1 MPVMPVRIGEPQA
14 AGVNPFRRLSASQV
28 ITWKSCNRL
37 WYYTYIER
45 LKSPLPPQIIRG
57 NAAEECVCRVLRDS
71 PVLVSADSADEMTS
85 PLLDDGSLDYDN
97 QNAWPGPAMSELP
110 EEQWPSDRQSLEAW
124 ALSRVEVHFDVCW
137 EAAVADWESSPNRS
151 GSVADADP
159 EEALEMIR
167 AGIRMH
173 LDQVEACLGAGGG
186 PKFTQWRA
194 GGIREYW
201 PAPDGFPRTWI
212 ERHPSAL
219 DSGDI
224 TWCEAWEV
232 ARPWFVD
239 PDAGQ
244 WKQTTSHPEEWFQG
258 EYDMVYYW
266 TGAIRIIDL
275 KASIGKGDRSG
286 GYIDQLRLYCW
297 LWWETHGRADEVEAL
312 EIWYLG
318 TGTIKD
324 VPKPNQEEMQTLSEE
339 LKELYQTIH
348 ARNPSIDECRP
359 NPAPLRYFDKGGV
372 PSKTPVDSNPK
383 ARCKHCQLR
392 GVCEGSNHELELPLE
407 RSIERFGHRWPV
419 TPLGEI
425 VTRVNAVGEVSGLR
439 GPNLADDGSVEL
451 SFVLQEGYDR
461 AKVQPSRYGTPRE
474 VTRSIAN
481 NSRVRIENA
490 MASVWKGEVVL
501 DLDEKSS
508 VTIADES
515 DSAPIVDIETK
526 VNAIGRV
533 WSVNAFPDGE
543 GVTRW
548 SVTLV
553 DQTGSAGVVAFRQFI
568 PLAAAGVARGDE
580 IAVLNGE
587 IGEFNGQP
595 QVRIGPGGRL
605 VILRNAS
612 EVPDF

>member
-1 MPVMPVRIGEPQA
+1 MPVVPVRIGDPQA

-57 NAAEECVCRVLRDS
+57 NAVEECVCRVLRDS

-97 QNAWPGPAMSELP
+97 QNAWPSPAMSELP
-110 EEQWPSDRQSLEAW
+110 EEQWPNDRQSLEAW
-124 ALSRVEVHFDVCW
+124 ALARAEIHFDVCW
-137 EAAVADWESSPNRS
+137 EAAVADWKSSPNRS

-159 EEALEMIR
+159 DEALEMTR

-173 LDQVEACLGAGGG
+173 LDQVEACLGDGGG

-194 GGIREYW
+194 GGIRDQW
-201 PAPDGFPRTWI
+201 PAPDGFPRIWI
-212 ERHPSAL
+212 ERHPAAR

-275 KASIGKGDRSG
+275 KASIGRGDRSG

-318 TGTIKD
+318 TGSVKD
-324 VPKPNQEEMQTLSEE
+324 VPRPSREELQTLTEE
-339 LKELYQTIH
+339 LEELYRRIH

-359 NPAPLRYFDKGGV
+359 DPAPLRYFDDGGV
-372 PSKTPVDSNPK
+372 PSDTPVDQDPR
-383 ARCKHCQLR
+383 ARCKRCELR
-392 GVCEGSNHELELPLE
+392 GVCEGSEHDLELPLE
-407 RSIERFGHRWPV
+407 RSIDRFGHRWPV

-451 SFVLQEGYDR
+451 SFMLQEGYDR
-461 AKVQPSRYGTPRE
+461 AKVQPSRYGTPRT

-481 NSRVRIENA
+481 GSRVRIENA

-501 DLDEKSS
+501 DLDENSS

-548 SVTLV
+548 SVTMV

-568 PLAAAGVARGDE
+568 PLAAAGVTRGDE

-587 IGEFNGQP
+587 VGEFNGQP

-605 VILRNAS
+605 VILKDSS
-612 EVPDF
+612 EVPNF

>member
-1 MPVMPVRIGEPQA
+1 LPVVPVRIGDPQA

-71 PVLVSADSADEMTS
+71 PVLVSADAADEMTS

-97 QNAWPGPAMSELP
+97 QNAWPSPALSELP
-110 EEQWPSDRQSLEAW
+110 EEQWPTDRQSLEDW
-124 ALSRVEVHFDVCW
+124 ALARAEVHFDVCW
-137 EAAVADWESSPNRS
+137 EAAIADWESSPNRS

-159 EEALEMIR
+159 DEALEMTR

-173 LDQVEACLGAGGG
+173 LDQVEACLEAGGG
-186 PKFTQWRA
+186 PEFTQWRA
-194 GGIREYW
+194 GGIRDQW

-212 ERHPSAL
+212 ERHPAAC

-275 KASIGKGDRSG
+275 KASIGRGDRSG

-318 TGTIKD
+318 TGTVKD
-324 VPKPNQEEMQTLSEE
+324 VPRPSAEEMSGMSENLE
-339 LKELYQTIH
+339 RLYQTIH
-348 ARNPSIDECRP
+348 AQDPDMVECPPNPS
-359 NPAPLRYFDKGGV
+359 PLRFFDDGGV
-372 PSKTPVDSNPK
+372 PSDPPVHPDER
-383 ARCKHCQLR
+383 ARCERCDYR
-392 GVCEGSNHELELPLE
+392 GFCEGSDHDIALPLE
-407 RSIERFGHRWPV
+407 RRIERFGHAWPV
-419 TPLGEI
+419 TPISEI
-425 VTRVNAVGEVSGLR
+425 QTRVSVVGEVVGLQ
-439 GPNLADDGSVEL
+439 GPNLQDDGTVSLE
-451 SFVLQEGYDR
+451 FTLQDGYDR
-461 AKVQPSRYGTPRE
+461 ARVRPSRYGAPSE
-474 VTRSIAN
+474 VTRAIAEG
-481 NSRVRIENA
+481 SRVRIEGGL
-490 MASVWKGEVVL
+490 ASIWRGQL
-501 DLDEKSS
+501 QIDLDGKSS
-508 VTIADES
+508 VTIAEDGDE
-515 DSAPIVDIETK
+515 APIVEVETRIS
-526 VNAIGRV
+526 VVARV
-533 WSVNAFPDGE
+533 WSIDAYPN
-543 GVTRW
+543 GVDVHRW
-548 SVTLV
+548 AITIM
-553 DQTGSAGVVAFRQFI
+553 DQTGSAASVAFRQFV
-568 PLAAAGVARGDE
+568 PLSAAAITRGDE
-580 IAVLNGE
+580 IAILNGE
-587 IGEFNGQP
+587 VGEWAGRP
-595 QVRIGPGGRL
+595 QVRIGPGARV
-605 VILRNAS
+605 VILRHS
-612 EVPDF
+612 DDTPDF

>member
-1 MPVMPVRIGEPQA
+1 M
-14 AGVNPFRRLSASQV
+14 
-28 ITWKSCNRL
+28 
-37 WYYTYIER
+37 
-45 LKSPLPPQIIRG
+45 
-57 NAAEECVCRVLRDS
+57 
-71 PVLVSADSADEMTS
+71 
-85 PLLDDGSLDYDN
+85 LDDGSLDYDN
-97 QNAWPGPAMSELP
+97 QMAWPSPAMLELP
-110 EEQWPSDRQSLEAW
+110 EEQWPDDRKTLESW
-124 ALSRVEVHFDVCW
+124 AMSRVDVHFDSCW
-137 EAAVADWESSPNRS
+137 DAAVADWESSPNRS

-159 EEALEMIR
+159 EEALEMVR

-173 LDQVEACLGAGGG
+173 LDQVETCLKAGGG
-186 PKFTQWRA
+186 PKFSEWRA
-194 GGIREYW
+194 GGMRGQW
-201 PAPDGFPRTWI
+201 PAPDGFPRVWI
-212 ERHPSAL
+212 ERHPAAR

-224 TWCEAWEV
+224 TWFEAWEV

-258 EYDMVYYW
+258 EYDMVYDW

-275 KASIGKGDRSG
+275 KASIGRGDRSG
-286 GYIDQLRLYCW
+286 SYIDQLRLYCW

-318 TGTIKD
+318 TGSVKD
-324 VPKPNQEEMQTLSEE
+324 VPRPTQDELLGLSEE
-339 LKELYQTIH
+339 LEALYGRIH
-348 ARNPSIDECRP
+348 ARDPTIDECP
-359 NPAPLRYFDKGGV
+359 PEPAPLRYFDEGGV
-372 PSKTPVDSNPK
+372 PSQTPIDPDPR
-383 ARCKHCQLR
+383 ARCRRCELR
-392 GVCEGSNHELELPLE
+392 GVCEGSEHDLELPLE
-407 RSIERFGHRWPV
+407 RSIERFGHNWPV

-425 VTRVNAVGEVSGLR
+425 VTRVNVVGDVSGLR
-439 GPNLADDGSVEL
+439 GPNLAADGSVEL
-451 SFVLQEGYDR
+451 SFILQEGYDR
-461 AKVQPSRYGTPRE
+461 AKVRPSRYGTPRQ

-481 NSRVRIENA
+481 GSRVRIENA

-501 DLDEKSS
+501 DIDDKSS
-508 VTIADES
+508 VAIADES

-548 SVTLV
+548 SVTMV

-568 PLAAAGVARGDE
+568 PLAAAGVTRGDE
-580 IAVLNGE
+580 IAILNGE

-605 VILRNAS
+605 VILRDSS
-612 EVPDF
+612 EVPEF

>member
-1 MPVMPVRIGEPQA
+1 MPVRIGDPQVV
-14 AGVNPFRRLSASQV
+14 GVNPFRRLSASQV

-71 PVLVSADSADEMTS
+71 PVLVSADSTDEMTS

-97 QNAWPGPAMSELP
+97 QTAWPGPAMSELP
-110 EEQWPSDRQSLEAW
+110 EEQWPTDRQSLEAW
-124 ALSRVEVHFDVCW
+124 ALARVEVHFDVCW
-137 EAAVADWESSPNRS
+137 EAAVSDWESSPNRS

-159 EEALEMIR
+159 DEALEMTR

-173 LDQVEACLGAGGG
+173 LDQVEACLGSGGG

-194 GGIREYW
+194 GGIRDQW

-212 ERHPSAL
+212 ERHPAAR

-266 TGAIRIIDL
+266 TGAIRIVDL
-275 KASIGKGDRSG
+275 KASIGRGDRSG

-318 TGTIKD
+318 AGSVKD
-324 VPKPNQEEMQTLSEE
+324 VPRPSREELQTLSEE
-339 LKELYQTIH
+339 LEELYQRIH

-359 NPAPLRYFDKGGV
+359 DPAPLRYFDEGGV
-372 PSKTPVDSNPK
+372 PSETPVDTDPR
-383 ARCKHCQLR
+383 ARCKRCQLR

-425 VTRVNAVGEVSGLR
+425 VTRVNVVGEVSGLR
-439 GPNLADDGSVEL
+439 GPNLVADGSVEL
-451 SFVLQEGYDR
+451 SFMLQEGYDR

-481 NSRVRIENA
+481 GSRVRIENA

-501 DLDEKSS
+501 DLDENSS
-508 VTIADES
+508 VAIADES

-548 SVTLV
+548 SVTMV

-612 EVPDF
+612 EVPEF

>member
-1 MPVMPVRIGEPQA
+1 MI
-14 AGVNPFRRLSASQV
+14 
-28 ITWKSCNRL
+28 
-37 WYYTYIER
+37 
-45 LKSPLPPQIIRG
+45 
-57 NAAEECVCRVLRDS
+57 
-71 PVLVSADSADEMTS
+71 SADSPDEMKS

-97 QNAWPGPAMSELP
+97 QMAWPSPTMLELP
-110 EEQWPSDRQSLEAW
+110 EEQWPDDRKALEFW
-124 ALSRVEVHFDVCW
+124 AMSRVDVHFDSCW
-137 EAAVADWESSPNRS
+137 DAAVADWESSPNRS

-159 EEALEMIR
+159 EEALEMVR

-173 LDQVEACLGAGGG
+173 LDQVETCLKAGGG
-186 PKFTQWRA
+186 PKFSEWRA
-194 GGIREYW
+194 GGMRGQW
-201 PAPDGFPRTWI
+201 PAPDGFPRVWI
-212 ERHPSAL
+212 ERHPAAR

-224 TWCEAWEV
+224 TWFEAWEV

-258 EYDMVYYW
+258 EYDMVYDW

-275 KASIGKGDRSG
+275 KASIGRGDRSG
-286 GYIDQLRLYCW
+286 SYIDQLRLYCW

-318 TGTIKD
+318 TGSVKD
-324 VPKPNQEEMQTLSEE
+324 VPRPTQDELLGLSEE
-339 LKELYQTIH
+339 LEALYGRIH
-348 ARNPSIDECRP
+348 ARDPTIDECP
-359 NPAPLRYFDKGGV
+359 PEPAPLRYFDEGGV
-372 PSKTPVDSNPK
+372 PSQTPIDPDPR
-383 ARCKHCQLR
+383 ARCRRCELR
-392 GVCEGSNHELELPLE
+392 GVCEGSEHDLELPLE
-407 RSIERFGHRWPV
+407 RSIERFGHNWPV

-425 VTRVNAVGEVSGLR
+425 VTRVNVVGDVSGLR
-439 GPNLADDGSVEL
+439 GPNLAADGSVEL
-451 SFVLQEGYDR
+451 SFILQEGYDR
-461 AKVQPSRYGTPRE
+461 AKVRPSRYGTPRQ

-481 NSRVRIENA
+481 GSRVRIENA

-501 DLDEKSS
+501 DIDDKSS
-508 VTIADES
+508 VAIADES

-548 SVTLV
+548 SVTMV

-568 PLAAAGVARGDE
+568 PLAAAGVTRGDE
-580 IAVLNGE
+580 IAILNGE

-605 VILRNAS
+605 VILRDSS
-612 EVPDF
+612 EVPAF

>member
-1 MPVMPVRIGEPQA
+1 
-14 AGVNPFRRLSASQV
+14 
-28 ITWKSCNRL
+28 
-37 WYYTYIER
+37 
-45 LKSPLPPQIIRG
+45 
-57 NAAEECVCRVLRDS
+57 
-71 PVLVSADSADEMTS
+71 MTS

-110 EEQWPSDRQSLEAW
+110 EEQWPTDRQSLEDW
-124 ALSRVEVHFDVCW
+124 ALARAEVHFNACW
-137 EAAVADWESSPNRS
+137 EAAVADWKSSPNHS

-159 EEALEMIR
+159 GEALEMTR

-173 LDQVEACLGAGGG
+173 LDQVEACLDVGGG
-186 PKFTQWRA
+186 PRFTQWRA
-194 GGIREYW
+194 GGIRGHW

-212 ERHPSAL
+212 ERHPAAI

-258 EYDMVYYW
+258 EYDMVYDW

-275 KASIGKGDRSG
+275 KASIGRGDRSG

-318 TGTIKD
+318 TGSIKD
-324 VPKPNQEEMQTLSEE
+324 VPRPNPEEMQTLSNE
-339 LKELYQTIH
+339 LEELYQTIH
-348 ARNPSIDECRP
+348 ARNPSIDECQP
-359 NPAPLRYFDKGGV
+359 DPAPLRYFDEGGV
-372 PSKTPVDSNPK
+372 PSKTPVDPNPR
-383 ARCKHCQLR
+383 ARCKRCQLR

-425 VTRVNAVGEVSGLR
+425 VTRVKVVGEVSGLR
-439 GPNLADDGSVEL
+439 GPNLAEDGSVEL
-451 SFVLQEGYDR
+451 SFMLQEGYDR
-461 AKVQPSRYGTPRE
+461 AKVQTSRYGTPRE
-474 VTRSIAN
+474 VTRSITN
-481 NSRVRIENA
+481 GSRVRIENA

-501 DLDEKSS
+501 DLDEKTS
-508 VTIADES
+508 VAITDES

-526 VNAIGRV
+526 INAIGRV
-533 WSVNAFPDGE
+533 WSINAFPDGA

-548 SVTLV
+548 SVTMM

-605 VILRNAS
+605 VILRKAS

>member
-1 MPVMPVRIGEPQA
+1 MPVRIGDPEA

-28 ITWKSCNRL
+28 NTWKSCNRL

-71 PVLVSADSADEMTS
+71 PVMISADSPDEMKS

-97 QNAWPGPAMSELP
+97 QMAWPSPAMLELP
-110 EEQWPSDRQSLEAW
+110 EGQWPDDRKALESW
-124 ALSRVEVHFDVCW
+124 AMSRVDVHFDSCW
-137 EAAVADWESSPNRS
+137 DAAVADWESAPNRS

-159 EEALEMIR
+159 EEALEMVR

-173 LDQVEACLGAGGG
+173 LDQVETCLKAGGG
-186 PKFTQWRA
+186 PKFSEWRA
-194 GGIREYW
+194 GGMRGQW
-201 PAPDGFPRTWI
+201 PAPDGFPRVWI
-212 ERHPSAL
+212 ERHPAAR

-224 TWCEAWEV
+224 TWFEAWEV

-258 EYDMVYYW
+258 EYDMVYDW

-275 KASIGKGDRSG
+275 KASIGRGDRSG
-286 GYIDQLRLYCW
+286 SYIDQLRLYCW

-318 TGTIKD
+318 TGSVKD
-324 VPKPNQEEMQTLSEE
+324 VPRPTQDELLGLSEE
-339 LKELYQTIH
+339 LEALYGRIH
-348 ARNPSIDECRP
+348 ARDPTIDECP
-359 NPAPLRYFDKGGV
+359 PEPAPLRYFDEGGV
-372 PSKTPVDSNPK
+372 PSQTPIDPDPR
-383 ARCKHCQLR
+383 ARCRRCELR
-392 GVCEGSNHELELPLE
+392 GVCEGSEHDLELPLE
-407 RSIERFGHRWPV
+407 RSIERFGHNWPV

-425 VTRVNAVGEVSGLR
+425 VTRVNVVGDVSGLR
-439 GPNLADDGSVEL
+439 GPNLAADGSVEL
-451 SFVLQEGYDR
+451 SFILQEGYDR
-461 AKVQPSRYGTPRE
+461 AKVRPSRYGTPRQI
-474 VTRSIAN
+474 TRSIAN
-481 NSRVRIENA
+481 GSRVRIENA

-501 DLDEKSS
+501 DLDDKSS
-508 VTIADES
+508 VAIADES

-548 SVTLV
+548 SVTMV

-568 PLAAAGVARGDE
+568 PLAAAGVTRGDE
-580 IAVLNGE
+580 IAILNGE

-605 VILRNAS
+605 VILRDSS
-612 EVPDF
+612 EVPEF

>member
-1 MPVMPVRIGEPQA
+1 MPVRIGDPQA
-14 AGVNPFRRLSASQV
+14 VGVNPFRRLSASQV

-97 QNAWPGPAMSELP
+97 QNAWPCPAMSELSR
-110 EEQWPSDRQSLEAW
+110 EQWPTDRQSLEAW
-124 ALSRVEVHFDVCW
+124 ALARVEVHFDVCW
-137 EAAVADWESSPNRS
+137 EAAVADWKSSPNHS

-159 EEALEMIR
+159 EEALEMTR

-173 LDQVEACLGAGGG
+173 LDQVEACLDVGGG
-186 PKFTQWRA
+186 PRFPQWRA
-194 GGIREYW
+194 GGIRGHW

-212 ERHPSAL
+212 ERHPAAI

-266 TGAIRIIDL
+266 TGSIRIIDL
-275 KASIGKGDRSG
+275 KASIGRGDRSG

-318 TGTIKD
+318 TGSIKD
-324 VPKPNQEEMQTLSEE
+324 VPRPNPEEMQTLSDE
-339 LKELYQTIH
+339 LEELYQTIH
-348 ARNPSIDECRP
+348 ARNPSIDECQP
-359 NPAPLRYFDKGGV
+359 DPAPLRYFEEGGV
-372 PSKTPVDSNPK
+372 PSKTPVDPDPR
-383 ARCKHCQLR
+383 ARCKRCRLR

-419 TPLGEI
+419 TPIGEI
-425 VTRVNAVGEVSGLR
+425 VTRVKVVGEVSGLR
-439 GPNLADDGSVEL
+439 GPNLAEDGSVEL
-451 SFVLQEGYDR
+451 SFMLQEGYDR
-461 AKVQPSRYGTPRE
+461 AKVQTSRYGTPRE
-474 VTRSIAN
+474 VTRSITN
-481 NSRVRIENA
+481 GSRVRIENA

-501 DLDEKSS
+501 DLDEKTS
-508 VTIADES
+508 VAITDES

-526 VNAIGRV
+526 INAIGRV
-533 WSVNAFPDGE
+533 WSINAFPDGA

-548 SVTLV
+548 SVTLM

-595 QVRIGPGGRL
+595 QVKIGPGGRL
-605 VILRNAS
+605 VILRKAS

>member
-1 MPVMPVRIGEPQA
+1 MI
-14 AGVNPFRRLSASQV
+14 
-28 ITWKSCNRL
+28 
-37 WYYTYIER
+37 
-45 LKSPLPPQIIRG
+45 
-57 NAAEECVCRVLRDS
+57 
-71 PVLVSADSADEMTS
+71 SADSPDEMKS

-97 QNAWPGPAMSELP
+97 QMAWPSPAMLELP
-110 EEQWPSDRQSLEAW
+110 EGQWPDDRKALESW
-124 ALSRVEVHFDVCW
+124 AMSRVDVHFDSCW
-137 EAAVADWESSPNRS
+137 DAAVADWESAPNRS

-159 EEALEMIR
+159 EEALEMVR

-173 LDQVEACLGAGGG
+173 LDQVETCLKAGGG
-186 PKFTQWRA
+186 PKFSEWRA
-194 GGIREYW
+194 GGMRGQW
-201 PAPDGFPRTWI
+201 PAPDGFPRVWI
-212 ERHPSAL
+212 ERHPAAR

-224 TWCEAWEV
+224 TWFEAWEV

-258 EYDMVYYW
+258 EYDMVYDW

-275 KASIGKGDRSG
+275 KASIGRGDRSG
-286 GYIDQLRLYCW
+286 SYIDQLRLYCW

-318 TGTIKD
+318 TGSVKD
-324 VPKPNQEEMQTLSEE
+324 VPRPTQDELLGLSEE
-339 LKELYQTIH
+339 LEALYGRIH
-348 ARNPSIDECRP
+348 ARDPTIDECP
-359 NPAPLRYFDKGGV
+359 PEPAPLRYFDEGGV
-372 PSKTPVDSNPK
+372 PSQTPIDPDPR
-383 ARCKHCQLR
+383 ARCRRCELR
-392 GVCEGSNHELELPLE
+392 GVCEGSEHDLELPLE
-407 RSIERFGHRWPV
+407 RSIERFGHNWPV

-425 VTRVNAVGEVSGLR
+425 VTRVNVVGDVSGLR
-439 GPNLADDGSVEL
+439 GPNLAADGSVEL
-451 SFVLQEGYDR
+451 SFILQEGYDR
-461 AKVQPSRYGTPRE
+461 AKVRPSRYGTPRQ

-481 NSRVRIENA
+481 GSRVRIENA

-501 DLDEKSS
+501 DIDDKSS
-508 VTIADES
+508 VAIADES
-515 DSAPIVDIETK
+515 DSSPIVDIETK

-548 SVTLV
+548 SVTMV

-568 PLAAAGVARGDE
+568 PLAAAGVTRGDE
-580 IAVLNGE
+580 IAILNGE

-605 VILRNAS
+605 VILRDSS
-612 EVPDF
+612 EVPEF

>member
-1 MPVMPVRIGEPQA
+1 MI
-14 AGVNPFRRLSASQV
+14 
-28 ITWKSCNRL
+28 
-37 WYYTYIER
+37 
-45 LKSPLPPQIIRG
+45 
-57 NAAEECVCRVLRDS
+57 
-71 PVLVSADSADEMTS
+71 SADSPDEMKS

-97 QNAWPGPAMSELP
+97 QMAWPSPTMLELP
-110 EEQWPSDRQSLEAW
+110 EEQWPDDRKALESW
-124 ALSRVEVHFDVCW
+124 AMSRVDVHFDSCW
-137 EAAVADWESSPNRS
+137 DAAVADWESAPNRS

-159 EEALEMIR
+159 EEALEMVR

-173 LDQVEACLGAGGG
+173 LDQVETCLKAGGG
-186 PKFTQWRA
+186 PKFSEWRA
-194 GGIREYW
+194 GGMRGQW
-201 PAPDGFPRTWI
+201 PAPDGFPRVWI
-212 ERHPSAL
+212 ERHPAAR

-224 TWCEAWEV
+224 TWFEAWEV

-258 EYDMVYYW
+258 EYDMVYDW

-275 KASIGKGDRSG
+275 KASIGRGDRSG
-286 GYIDQLRLYCW
+286 SYIDQLRLYCW

-318 TGTIKD
+318 TGSVKD
-324 VPKPNQEEMQTLSEE
+324 VPRPTQDELLGLSEE
-339 LKELYQTIH
+339 LEALYGRIH
-348 ARNPSIDECRP
+348 ARDPTIDECP
-359 NPAPLRYFDKGGV
+359 PEPAPLRYFDEGGV
-372 PSKTPVDSNPK
+372 PSQTPIDPDLR
-383 ARCKHCQLR
+383 ARCRRCELR
-392 GVCEGSNHELELPLE
+392 GVCEGSEHDLELPLE
-407 RSIERFGHRWPV
+407 RSIERFGHNWPV

-425 VTRVNAVGEVSGLR
+425 VTRVNVVGDVSGLR
-439 GPNLADDGSVEL
+439 GPNLAADGSVEL
-451 SFVLQEGYDR
+451 SFILQEGYDR
-461 AKVQPSRYGTPRE
+461 AKVRPSRYGTPRQ

-481 NSRVRIENA
+481 GSRVRIENA

-501 DLDEKSS
+501 DIDDKSS
-508 VTIADES
+508 VAIADES

-548 SVTLV
+548 SVTMV

-568 PLAAAGVARGDE
+568 PLAAAGVTRGDE
-580 IAVLNGE
+580 IAILNGE

-605 VILRNAS
+605 VILRASS
-612 EVPDF
+612 EVPEF

>member
-1 MPVMPVRIGEPQA
+1 MPVMPVRIGDPQA

-71 PVLVSADSADEMTS
+71 PVLVSADAADEMTS

-97 QNAWPGPAMSELP
+97 QNAWPCPALSELP
-110 EEQWPSDRQSLEAW
+110 EEQWPTDRQSLEDW
-124 ALSRVEVHFDVCW
+124 ALARAEVHFDVCW
-137 EAAVADWESSPNRS
+137 EAAIADWESSPNRS

-159 EEALEMIR
+159 EEALEMTR

-173 LDQVEACLGAGGG
+173 LDQVEACLGSGGG

-194 GGIREYW
+194 GGIRDQW

-212 ERHPSAL
+212 ERHPAAR

-266 TGAIRIIDL
+266 TGAIRIVDL
-275 KASIGKGDRSG
+275 KASIGRGDRSG

-318 TGTIKD
+318 TGSVKD
-324 VPKPNQEEMQTLSEE
+324 VPRPSQEELHTLSEE
-339 LKELYQTIH
+339 LEELYHRIH

-359 NPAPLRYFDKGGV
+359 EPAPLRYFDEGGV
-372 PSKTPVDSNPK
+372 PSETPVDTDPR
-383 ARCKHCQLR
+383 ARCKRCQLR
-392 GVCEGSNHELELPLE
+392 GVCEGSNHDLELPLE

-425 VTRVNAVGEVSGLR
+425 VTRVNVVGEVSGLR
-439 GPNLADDGSVEL
+439 GPNLAADGSVEL
-451 SFVLQEGYDR
+451 SFMLQEGYDR

-481 NSRVRIENA
+481 GSRVRIENA

-501 DLDEKSS
+501 DLDENSS
-508 VTIADES
+508 VAIADES

-526 VNAIGRV
+526 INAIGRV
-533 WSVNAFPDGE
+533 WSVNAFPDGK

-548 SVTLV
+548 SVTMV

-568 PLAAAGVARGDE
+568 PLAAAGVTRGDE

-587 IGEFNGQP
+587 VGEFNGQP

-605 VILRNAS
+605 VILKDSS
-612 EVPDF
+612 EVSEF

>member
-1 MPVMPVRIGEPQA
+1 MPVRIGDPQVV
-14 AGVNPFRRLSASQV
+14 GVNPFRRLSASQV

-71 PVLVSADSADEMTS
+71 PVLVSADSTDEMTS

-97 QNAWPGPAMSELP
+97 QTAWPGPAMSELP
-110 EEQWPSDRQSLEAW
+110 EEQWPTDRQSLEAW
-124 ALSRVEVHFDVCW
+124 ALARVEVHFDVSW

-159 EEALEMIR
+159 EEALEMTR

-173 LDQVEACLGAGGG
+173 LDQVEACLRAGGG
-186 PKFTQWRA
+186 PKFTQWRE

-212 ERHPSAL
+212 ERHPAAL

-339 LKELYQTIH
+339 LKDLYQTIH

-383 ARCKHCQLR
+383 ARCKRCQLR

-425 VTRVNAVGEVSGLR
+425 VTRVNVVGEVSGLR

-526 VNAIGRV
+526 INAIGRV

-568 PLAAAGVARGDE
+568 PLAAAGVSRGDE